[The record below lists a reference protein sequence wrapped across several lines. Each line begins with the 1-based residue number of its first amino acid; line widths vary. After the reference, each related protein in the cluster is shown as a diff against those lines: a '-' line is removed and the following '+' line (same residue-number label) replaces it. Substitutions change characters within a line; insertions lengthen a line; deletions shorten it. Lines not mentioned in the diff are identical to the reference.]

1 MKFDEQE
8 FAEKNR
14 LEQWARQEACR
25 ILDVAENADDEDLKK
40 AYRKACVKHHPDHNR
55 MDKESNHRFLLV
67 QCAYELLTKNEIC
80 PVLLE
85 KMRRESSV
93 PAKGKYNMDNPWGY
107 FLWWREGFFD
117 DPPPSDEM
125 AEYAR
130 SCKSDFWQ
138 AVFRAEADY
147 LIEHLK
153 GCREILS
160 VGCGPAD
167 IESILKEHG
176 FQITGLDVSHEA
188 LGKAPD
194 GMRKVA
200 GRAEDMSFEK
210 SSFDA
215 VIYVA
220 SMQFIEDYRTAI
232 ERTYDVLRHG
242 GRFIAMLLNPASAFF
257 RQKMADP
264 TSYIRSIRHADISG
278 IESTMARYFSL
289 RTEYFLGISD
299 TEVCKARKSTDAV
312 LYIIDGTKMANKQYK
327 EP

>member
-8 FAEKNR
+8 FAEKIR
-14 LEQWARQEACR
+14 LEQRARQEACR
-25 ILDVAENADDEDLKK
+25 ILDVAENAGDEELKK
-40 AYRKACVKHHPDHNR
+40 AYRKACLRHHPDHNPGDR
-55 MDKESNHRFLLV
+55 ESNYRFLLV
-67 QCAYELLTKNEIC
+67 RCAYELLTRNEIC
-80 PVLLE
+80 PALLE
-85 KMRRESSV
+85 KMRGKSSV
-93 PAKGKYNMDNPWGY
+93 PPKGKYNIDNPWGY

-117 DPPPSDEM
+117 DPPPSDEIV
-125 AEYAR
+125 EYAR

-138 AVFRAEADY
+138 AVFHAEADY

-153 GCREILS
+153 GCRKMLS

-167 IESILKEHG
+167 IESILREHG

-188 LGKAPD
+188 LGRAPD
-194 GMRKVA
+194 GMRKVV

-232 ERTYDVLRHG
+232 GRTYDVLRPG
-242 GRFIAMLLNPASAFF
+242 GRLIAMLLNPASAFF

-264 TSYIRSIRHADISG
+264 TSYIRRIRHADISG
-278 IESTMARYFSL
+278 IGSTMARYFSL
-289 RTEYFLGISD
+289 RTEYFLGISE
-299 TEVCKARKSTDAV
+299 TEVYKAQKSTDAV
-312 LYIIDGTKMANKQYK
+312 LYIIDGTKMADK
-327 EP
+327 